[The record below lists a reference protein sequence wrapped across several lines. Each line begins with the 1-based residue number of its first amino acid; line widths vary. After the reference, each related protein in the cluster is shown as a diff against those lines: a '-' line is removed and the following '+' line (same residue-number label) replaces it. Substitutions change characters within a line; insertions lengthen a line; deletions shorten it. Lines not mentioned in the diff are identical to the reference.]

1 MESDILQ
8 NRNGDKNNL
17 YFALASGQRQENH
30 GYDLE
35 TVKSDAKALVNV
47 INKHLFFSNI
57 IIIFY
62 LVCFILGL

>member
-35 TVKSDAKALVNV
+35 TVKNDAKALVNV
-47 INKHLFFSNI
+47 SIYSSQI
-57 IIIFY
+57 
-62 LVCFILGL
+62 